1 MRKLLFGLFSLIFLS
16 VSAQK
21 LPTGVSASKAAQ
33 TAKAAS
39 KEQLQSYVKRAKEEG
54 YTLTQVKSII
64 RAQGAS
70 LSDVALLEELWNA
83 EDSDLDENPTNEN
96 QINSNFGLFGMEEK
110 DEDEKMESLFTI
122 KRFGSDYFSAARE
135 GETPELYL
143 ATPSDYQLGPGDE
156 ILIELYGAS
165 EESYE
170 LQISRS
176 GTIKVERLAPVYLSG
191 LSIASAKRRLEAR
204 FAEIYT
210 GLKAEANDPAK
221 VTLSLSLQKARS
233 VVVNITGQV
242 AAPGTYTLSGFT
254 SVLNALYAAGGPNA
268 VGSYRKVRLVRG
280 GRLYKE
286 IDLYDF
292 FVSGNMPSVYLQDQ
306 DVLQVPAFNSQ
317 VELSGAFKTPGYFE
331 LKENETL
338 SDVLDYSG
346 GFLSDAYKER
356 VFVNRVTGFKR
367 QSFTLETVKGS
378 SELLQDGDVLTA
390 NLVRETLENSV
401 SIEGEVYV
409 PGTYSLESV
418 STLSELINA
427 ANGLSLAALPTR
439 ATLFRSNYGVEGAAL
454 SIDLTD
460 ASLLNITLKNGDRL
474 FVPSVEDLTDYG
486 TIEVQGEVNAPGD
499 FEFKKG
505 MSLSDALILAEGFTA
520 KANGAAVTIYHPEVT
535 GEATT
540 TTTTTTTISV
550 DENLVPDN
558 NIELAANDLIVVRQ
572 IPGFKTIEKVTLEGF
587 VKNQGVYALKGS
599 DYRLYDL
606 LQESGGFLED
616 AYLPGIS
623 ITRKVLSQGTNQRA
637 VKKAVQDAAESTA
650 GDVSEED
657 LEKAEEEQ
665 LEELEK
671 ESVIIGI
678 DGEKLMS
685 SNGMDS
691 RNNIVLKEGD
701 IITVPKLDNTIT
713 VLGEIQQSTKV
724 TYRSGLTVK
733 GSIRAAGGLSDKAR
747 KSRVYVVYQNGA
759 IKSRRSAGFGLI
771 RLDPKLEPGATVV
784 VPEKLPR
791 ENGTSLGDI
800 VGVTSSLATLALLIR
815 QLGI

>member
-1 MRKLLFGLFSLIFLS
+1 MMQKLLFVFFSFFVLTT
-16 VSAQK
+16 SAQT
-21 LPTGVSASKAAQ
+21 LPKGMSASKAAQ

-39 KEQLQSYVKRAKEEG
+39 TQQLQSYVKQAKEQG

-70 LSDVALLEELWNA
+70 LSDVSLLEELWNQPA
-83 EDSDLDENPTNEN
+83 GNTVATANEEASL
-96 QINSNFGLFGMEEK
+96 NSNFGLFGGKPQEEK
-110 DEDEKMESLFTI
+110 KEDALFTV

-143 ATPSDYQLGPGDE
+143 ATPEDYQLGPGDE
-156 ILIELYGAS
+156 IRVELYGAS

-210 GLKAEANDPAK
+210 GLKAEANDQAK

-242 AAPGTYTLSGFT
+242 EAPGTYTLSGFT

-268 VGSYRKVRLVRG
+268 VGSYRNVRLIRG
-280 GRLYKE
+280 GRLFKT

-292 FVSGNMPSVYLQDQ
+292 FVSGKIPSVYLQDQ
-306 DVLQVPAFNSQ
+306 DVLQVPAFESQ

-331 LKENETL
+331 LSKNETL
-338 SDVLDYSG
+338 SDVLDFSG

-367 QSFTLETVKGS
+367 QSFTLEIVKAS
-378 SELLQDGDVLTA
+378 SELLEDGDVLTA

-418 STLSELINA
+418 NTLSELIDA
-427 ANGLSLAALPTR
+427 ANGLSLSALPTR

-460 ASLLNITLKNGDRL
+460 ASALNITLKNGDRL
-474 FVPSVEDLTDYG
+474 FLPSVEDLTDYG
-486 TIEVQGEVNAPGD
+486 TVEVQGEVNAPGS

-520 KANGAAVTIYHPEVT
+520 KANGAAVTVYHPKVT

-540 TTTTTTTISV
+540 TTTTTTAV

-558 NIELAANDLIVVRQ
+558 NIELSANDLIVVRQ
-572 IPGFKTIEKVTLEGF
+572 IPGFKTIEKVSLEGF

-623 ITRKVLSQGTNQRA
+623 ITRKVLSAGTNQRA
-637 VKKAVQDAAESTA
+637 IKKAVESAAAIAGGDAAA
-650 GDVSEED
+650 ED
-657 LEKAEEEQ
+657 IEAAEAQ
-665 LEELEK
+665 QVAELEN
-671 ESVIIGI
+671 ESIIIGI
-678 DGEKLMS
+678 DGDKLMS
-685 SNGMDS
+685 SRGADS
-691 RNNIVLKEGD
+691 KNNVVLKEGD

-713 VLGEIQQSTKV
+713 VLGEIQQSAKL
-724 TYRSGLTVK
+724 TYRTGLTVK
-733 GSIRAAGGLSDKAR
+733 GAIRAAGGLSDKAR
-747 KSRVYVVYQNGA
+747 KSRVYVVYQNGS
-759 IKSRRSAGFGLI
+759 IKSRRSAGLGLI
-771 RLDPKLEPGATVV
+771 RLDPKLEPGATIV

-791 ENGTSLGDI
+791 EGGSALGEI
-800 VGVTSSLATLALLIR
+800 VGYTSTLATLALLIK

>member
-1 MRKLLFGLFSLIFLS
+1 MRKLLFGLFSLLFLS
-16 VSAQK
+16 VSAQQ
-21 LPTGVSASKAAQ
+21 LPSGISASKAAQ

-54 YTLTQVKSII
+54 FTLTQVKSII

-83 EDSDLDENPTNEN
+83 EDSELDEDPTSEN
-96 QINSNFGLFGMEEK
+96 QINSNFGLFGVEEK

-156 ILIELYGAS
+156 ILVELYGAS

-170 LQISRS
+170 LQISRE

-191 LSIASAKRRLEAR
+191 LSIAAAKRRLEAR
-204 FAEIYT
+204 FSEIYT
-210 GLKAEANDPAK
+210 GLKAGSNDPSK
-221 VTLSLSLQKARS
+221 VTLSISLRKARS
-233 VVVNITGQV
+233 VVVNITGQIV
-242 AAPGTYTLSGFT
+242 APGTYTLSGFT

-292 FVSGNMPSVYLQDQ
+292 FVSGKMPSVYLQDQ
-306 DVLQVPAFNSQ
+306 DVLQVPAFSSQ

-331 LKENETL
+331 LKDNETL
-338 SDVLDYSG
+338 SDVLGFSG

-378 SELLQDGDVLTA
+378 SELLEDGDVLTA

-401 SIEGEVYV
+401 TIEGEVYV

-418 STLSELINA
+418 TTLEELLVA
-427 ANGLSLAALPTR
+427 ANGLSLSALPTR
-439 ATLFRSNYGVEGAAL
+439 ATLFRSNYGVENSAL
-454 SIDLTD
+454 SIDLTN
-460 ASLLNITLKNGDRL
+460 SSVLNITLKNGDRL
-474 FVPSVEDLTDYG
+474 FVPSVENLTDYG
-486 TIEVQGEVNAPGD
+486 QIEVQGQVNSPGS

-520 KANGAAVTIYHPEVT
+520 TANGAAVTIYHSELSD
-535 GEATT
+535 ESTT
-540 TTTTTTTISV
+540 TTTTVAV
-550 DENLVPDN
+550 DENLVPEN
-558 NIELAANDLIVVRQ
+558 NVELYANDLIVIRQ
-572 IPGFKTIEKVTLEGF
+572 IPGFKTIEKVALEGF

-606 LQESGGFLED
+606 LQESGGFLQD

-623 ITRKVLSQGTNQRA
+623 VTRKVLSQGTNQRA
-637 VKKAVQDAAESTA
+637 IKKAVKDAAESTA

-665 LEELEK
+665 LEELES

-685 SNGMDS
+685 SRGMDS

-724 TYRSGLTVK
+724 TYRSGLNVK
-733 GSIRAAGGLSDKAR
+733 GAIRAAGGLSDKAR
-747 KSRVYVVYQNGA
+747 ASRVYVVYQNGV

>member
-1 MRKLLFGLFSLIFLS
+1 MRKLLFGLFSLLFLS

-21 LPTGVSASKAAQ
+21 LPAGVSASKAAQ

-83 EDSDLDENPTNEN
+83 EDSDVEENIADEN
-96 QINSNFGLFGMEEK
+96 QINSNFGLFGVEEK
-110 DEDEKMESLFTI
+110 EEDENMESLFTI

-156 ILIELYGAS
+156 ILVELYGAS

-170 LQISRS
+170 LQISRE

-191 LSIASAKRRLEAR
+191 LSVAAAKRRLEAR
-204 FAEIYT
+204 FSEIYT
-210 GLKAEANDPAK
+210 GLKAGSNDPSK
-221 VTLSLSLQKARS
+221 VTLSISLQKARS

-242 AAPGTYTLSGFT
+242 VAPGTYTLSGFT

-292 FVSGNMPSVYLQDQ
+292 FVTGKMPSIYLQDQ

-338 SDVLDYSG
+338 SDVLNYSG

-418 STLSELINA
+418 TTLDELLAA
-427 ANGLSLAALPTR
+427 ANGISISALPTR
-439 ATLFRSNYGVEGAAL
+439 ATLFRSNYGVENSAL
-454 SIDLTD
+454 SIDLTNSSVLSI
-460 ASLLNITLKNGDRL
+460 ALKNGDRL
-474 FVPSVEDLTDYG
+474 FVPSVENLTDYG
-486 TIEVQGEVNAPGD
+486 QIEVQGQVNSPGS

-520 KANGAAVTIYHPEVT
+520 TANGAAVTIYHSELSD
-535 GEATT
+535 ESI
-540 TTTTTTTISV
+540 TTTTTIVAV
-550 DENLVPDN
+550 DENLVPEN
-558 NIELAANDLIVVRQ
+558 NTELSANDLIVVRQ
-572 IPGFKTIEKVTLEGF
+572 IPGYKTIEKVTLEGF

-606 LQESGGFLED
+606 LQESGGFLQD

-623 ITRKVLSQGTNQRA
+623 ITRKVLSQGTNKRA
-637 VKKAVQDAAESTA
+637 IKKAVEDAAESTA

-665 LEELEK
+665 LEELES

-685 SNGMDS
+685 SRGMDS

-733 GSIRAAGGLSDKAR
+733 GAIRAAGGLSDKAR
-747 KSRVYVVYQNGA
+747 ASRVYVVYQNGA

>member
-1 MRKLLFGLFSLIFLS
+1 MRKLLFGLFSLLFLS

-21 LPTGVSASKAAQ
+21 LPAGVSASKAAQ

-39 KEQLQSYVKRAKEEG
+39 EEQLQSYIKKAKSEG

-83 EDSDLDENPTNEN
+83 EDSDVEENIANEN
-96 QINSNFGLFGMEEK
+96 QINSNFGLFGVEEK
-110 DEDEKMESLFTI
+110 EEDENMESLFTI

-156 ILIELYGAS
+156 ILVELYGAS

-170 LQISRS
+170 LQISRE

-191 LSIASAKRRLEAR
+191 LSVAAAKRRLEAR
-204 FAEIYT
+204 FSEIYT
-210 GLKAEANDPAK
+210 GLKAGSNDPSK
-221 VTLSLSLQKARS
+221 VTLSISLQKARS

-242 AAPGTYTLSGFT
+242 VAPGTYTLSGFT

-292 FVSGNMPSVYLQDQ
+292 FVSGKMPSIYLQDQ

-338 SDVLDYSG
+338 SDVLNYSG

-401 SIEGEVYV
+401 IIEGEVYV

-418 STLSELINA
+418 TTLEELLAA
-427 ANGLSLAALPTR
+427 ANGISISALPTR
-439 ATLFRSNYGVEGAAL
+439 ATLFRSNYGVENSAL
-454 SIDLTD
+454 SIDLTNSSVLSI
-460 ASLLNITLKNGDRL
+460 ALKNGDRL
-474 FVPSVEDLTDYG
+474 FVPSVENLTDYG
-486 TIEVQGEVNAPGD
+486 QIEVQGQVNSPGS

-520 KANGAAVTIYHPEVT
+520 TANGAAVTIYHSELSD
-535 GEATT
+535 ES
-540 TTTTTTTISV
+540 TTTTTIVAV
-550 DENLVPDN
+550 DENLVPEN
-558 NIELAANDLIVVRQ
+558 NVELSANDLIVVRQ

-606 LQESGGFLED
+606 LQESGGFLKD

-637 VKKAVQDAAESTA
+637 IKKAVEDAAESAA

-665 LEELEK
+665 LEELES

-685 SNGMDS
+685 SSGMDS
-691 RNNIVLKEGD
+691 RSNIVLKEGD

-733 GSIRAAGGLSDKAR
+733 GAIRAAGGLSDKAR
-747 KSRVYVVYQNGA
+747 ASRVYVVYQNGT
-759 IKSRRSAGFGLI
+759 IKSRRSAGFGII

>member
-1 MRKLLFGLFSLIFLS
+1 MRKLLFGLFSLLFFS
-16 VSAQK
+16 VSAQQ
-21 LPTGVSASKAAQ
+21 LPSGVSASKAAQ

-39 KEQLQSYVKRAKEEG
+39 KEQLQSYIKKAKSEG

-70 LSDVALLEELWNA
+70 LSDVALLEELWNQPVSG
-83 EDSDLDENPTNEN
+83 DTTNPDASPEIT
-96 QINSNFGLFGMEEK
+96 SNFGLFGGEPQTEK
-110 DEDEKMESLFTI
+110 KGDALFTV

-156 ILIELYGAS
+156 ILVELYGAS
-165 EESYE
+165 EESYQ
-170 LQISRS
+170 LQISRN

-191 LSIASAKRRLEAR
+191 LSIAAAKRRLEAR
-204 FAEIYT
+204 FSEIYT
-210 GLKAEANDPAK
+210 GLKAESNDPSK
-221 VTLSLSLQKARS
+221 VTLSISLQKARS

-242 AAPGTYTLSGFT
+242 VAPGTYTLSGFT

-268 VGSYRKVRLVRG
+268 VGSYRTIRLVRG
-280 GRLYKE
+280 GRLHKE

-292 FVSGNMPSVYLQDQ
+292 FVSGKMPSVYLQDQ
-306 DVLQVPAFNSQ
+306 DILQVPAFSSQ

-418 STLSELINA
+418 TTLEELLAA
-427 ANGLSLAALPTR
+427 ANGLSLSALPTR
-439 ATLFRSNYGVEGAAL
+439 ATLFRSDYGVEASAL

-460 ASLLNITLKNGDRL
+460 STALGITLKNGDRL
-474 FVPSVEDLTDYG
+474 FIPSVEDLTDYG
-486 TIEVQGEVNAPGD
+486 SVEVQGEVNAPGS

-520 KANGAAVTIYHPEVT
+520 TANGAAVTIYHAELSDESST
-535 GEATT
+535 S
-540 TTTTTTTISV
+540 TITVAV
-550 DENLVPDN
+550 DENLVPER
-558 NIELAANDLIVVRQ
+558 NIELSVNDLIVVRQ
-572 IPGFKTIEKVTLEGF
+572 IPGYKTIEKVTLEGF

-599 DYRLYDL
+599 EYRLYDL
-606 LQESGGFLED
+606 LQESGGFIED

-623 ITRKVLSQGTNQRA
+623 VIRRVLSSGTNQRA
-637 VKKAVQDAAESTA
+637 IKKAVESATAIAGGDATEEDIKAAEA
-650 GDVSEED
+650 
-657 LEKAEEEQ
+657 EQ
-665 LEELEK
+665 LAELES
-671 ESVIIGI
+671 ESIIIGI
-678 DGEKLMS
+678 DGDKLMS
-685 SNGMDS
+685 SRGTDVK
-691 RNNIVLKEGD
+691 NNIVLKEGD

-713 VLGEIQQSTKV
+713 VLGEVQQSAKL
-724 TYRSGLTVK
+724 TYRPGLTV
-733 GSIRAAGGLSDKAR
+733 GGAIRAAGGLSDKAR
-747 KSRVYVVYQNGA
+747 KSRVYVVYQNGS

-791 ENGTSLGDI
+791 EGGSALGEI
-800 VGVTSSLATLALLIR
+800 VGYTSTLATLALLIK

>member
-1 MRKLLFGLFSLIFLS
+1 MFGLFSLLFLS

-21 LPTGVSASKAAQ
+21 LPAGVSASKAAQ

-39 KEQLQSYVKRAKEEG
+39 EEQLQSYIKKAKSEG

-83 EDSDLDENPTNEN
+83 EDSDVEENIANEN
-96 QINSNFGLFGMEEK
+96 QINSNFGLFGVEEK
-110 DEDEKMESLFTI
+110 EEDENMESLFTI

-156 ILIELYGAS
+156 ILVELYGAS

-170 LQISRS
+170 LQISRE

-191 LSIASAKRRLEAR
+191 LSVAAAKRRLEAR
-204 FAEIYT
+204 FSEIYT
-210 GLKAEANDPAK
+210 GLKAGSNDPSK
-221 VTLSLSLQKARS
+221 VTLSISLQKARS

-242 AAPGTYTLSGFT
+242 VAPGTYTLSGFT

-292 FVSGNMPSVYLQDQ
+292 FVSGKMPSIYLQDQ

-338 SDVLDYSG
+338 SDVLNYSG

-401 SIEGEVYV
+401 IIEGEVYV

-418 STLSELINA
+418 TTLEELLAA
-427 ANGLSLAALPTR
+427 ANGISISALPTR
-439 ATLFRSNYGVEGAAL
+439 ATLFRSNYGVENSAL
-454 SIDLTD
+454 SIDLTNSSVLSI
-460 ASLLNITLKNGDRL
+460 ALKNGDRL
-474 FVPSVEDLTDYG
+474 FVPSVENLTDYG
-486 TIEVQGEVNAPGD
+486 QIEVQGQVNSPGS

-520 KANGAAVTIYHPEVT
+520 TANGAAVTIYHSELSD
-535 GEATT
+535 ES
-540 TTTTTTTISV
+540 TTTTTIVAV
-550 DENLVPDN
+550 DENLVPEN
-558 NIELAANDLIVVRQ
+558 NVELSANDLIVVRQ
-572 IPGFKTIEKVTLEGF
+572 IPGLKTIEKVTLEGF

-606 LQESGGFLED
+606 LQESGGFLKD

-637 VKKAVQDAAESTA
+637 IKKAVEDAAESAA

-665 LEELEK
+665 LEELES

-685 SNGMDS
+685 SSGMDS
-691 RNNIVLKEGD
+691 RSNIVLKEGD

-733 GSIRAAGGLSDKAR
+733 GAIRAAGGLSDKAR
-747 KSRVYVVYQNGA
+747 ASRVYVVYQNGT
-759 IKSRRSAGFGLI
+759 IKSRRSAGFGII

>member
-1 MRKLLFGLFSLIFLS
+1 MRKLLFGLISLLFLS

-33 TAKAAS
+33 TAKVAS

-70 LSDVALLEELWNA
+70 LSDVALLEDLWNQPVGTSPTA
-83 EDSDLDENPTNEN
+83 SSDMPSA
-96 QINSNFGLFGMEEK
+96 NSNFGQFGGESQVDNKK
-110 DEDEKMESLFTI
+110 DALFTV

-156 ILIELYGAS
+156 ILVELYGAS

-170 LQISRS
+170 LQISRE
-176 GTIKVERLAPVYLSG
+176 GTIKVDRLAPVYLSG
-191 LSIASAKRRLEAR
+191 LSIAAAKSRLEAR
-204 FAEIYT
+204 FSEIYT
-210 GLKAEANDPAK
+210 GLKAGSNDPSK
-221 VTLSLSLQKARS
+221 VTLSISLQKSRS

-242 AAPGTYTLSGFT
+242 VAPGTYTLSGFT

-268 VGSYRKVRLVRG
+268 VGSYRAVRLVRG
-280 GRLYKE
+280 GRIFKE

-292 FVSGNMPSVYLQDQ
+292 FVSGKMPSVYLQDQ
-306 DVLQVPAFNSQ
+306 DVLQVPAFSSQ

-338 SDVLDYSG
+338 SDVLDFSG

-367 QSFTLETVKGS
+367 QSFTLETIKGS
-378 SELLQDGDVLTA
+378 SKLLQDGDVLTA

-418 STLSELINA
+418 NTLEELLA
-427 ANGLSLAALPTR
+427 EANGLSLSALPTR
-439 ATLFRSNYGVEGAAL
+439 ATLFRSNYGVEASAL

-460 ASLLNITLKNGDRL
+460 PTALGITLKNGDRL
-474 FVPSVEDLTDYG
+474 FIPSVEDLTDYG
-486 TIEVQGEVNAPGD
+486 TVEVQGEVNNPD
-499 FEFKKG
+499 SFEFKKG
-505 MSLSDALILAEGFTA
+505 MSLSDALILAKGFTA
-520 KANGAAVTIYHPEVT
+520 TANGGAVTIYHPEIN
-535 GEATT
+535 GESTTT
-540 TTTTTTTISV
+540 TTTTTTTIAV
-550 DENLVPDN
+550 DENLVPER
-558 NIELAANDLIVVRQ
+558 NIELSANDLIVVRQ
-572 IPGFKTIEKVTLEGF
+572 IPGYKTIEKVTLEGF

-599 DYRLYDL
+599 DYRLFDL

-623 ITRKVLSQGTNQRA
+623 VTRRVLSSGTNQRA
-637 VKKAVQDAAESTA
+637 IKKAVESAAAIAGGDATEDDIKAAEA
-650 GDVSEED
+650 
-657 LEKAEEEQ
+657 EQ
-665 LEELEK
+665 LAELET
-671 ESVIIGI
+671 ESIIIGI
-678 DGEKLMS
+678 DGDKLIS
-685 SNGMDS
+685 SRGADAK
-691 RNNIVLKEGD
+691 NNIVLKEGD

-713 VLGEIQQSTKV
+713 VLGEVQQSAKL
-724 TYRSGLTVK
+724 TYRPGLTVS
-733 GSIRAAGGLSDKAR
+733 GAIRAAGGLSDKAR

-759 IKSRRSAGFGLI
+759 IKSRRSTAFGLFKV
-771 RLDPKLEPGATVV
+771 DPRLEPGATVV

-791 ENGTSLGDI
+791 EGGSALGEI
-800 VGVTSSLATLALLIR
+800 VGYTSTLATLALLIK

>member
-1 MRKLLFGLFSLIFLS
+1 MRKLLFGLFSLLFLS
-16 VSAQK
+16 VSAQQ

-39 KEQLQSYVKRAKEEG
+39 KEQLQSYIKKAKSEG

-70 LSDVALLEELWNA
+70 LSDVALLEELWNQPVSG
-83 EDSDLDENPTNEN
+83 DTTNSDASQEIT
-96 QINSNFGLFGMEEK
+96 SNFGLFGGEPQTNK
-110 DEDEKMESLFTI
+110 NEDALFTI

-156 ILIELYGAS
+156 ILVELYGAS

-191 LSIASAKRRLEAR
+191 LSIAAAKRRLEAR
-204 FAEIYT
+204 FSEIYT
-210 GLKAEANDPAK
+210 GLKAGSNDPSK
-221 VTLSLSLQKARS
+221 VTLSISLQKARS

-242 AAPGTYTLSGFT
+242 VAPGTYTLSGFT
-254 SVLNALYAAGGPNA
+254 SILNALYAAGGPNA

-280 GRLYKE
+280 GRLFKE

-292 FVSGNMPSVYLQDQ
+292 FVSGKMPSVYLQDQ

-338 SDVLDYSG
+338 TDVLDYTG

-401 SIEGEVYV
+401 NVEGEVYV

-418 STLSELINA
+418 NTLEELLSA
-427 ANGLSLAALPTR
+427 ANGLSLSALPTR
-439 ATLFRSNYGVEGAAL
+439 ATLFRSNYGVEASAL
-454 SIDLTD
+454 SIDLTNST
-460 ASLLNITLKNGDRL
+460 SLGITLKNGDRL

-486 TIEVQGEVNAPGD
+486 TVEVQGEVNSPGS

-520 KANGAAVTIYHPEVT
+520 TANVGAVTIYHPEIN
-535 GEATT
+535 GES
-540 TTTTTTTISV
+540 TTTTTTTIAV
-550 DENLVPDN
+550 DENLVPER
-558 NIELAANDLIVVRQ
+558 NIELSANDLIVVRQ
-572 IPGFKTIEKVTLEGF
+572 IPGYKTIEKVTLEGF

-599 DYRLYDL
+599 EYRLYDL

-623 ITRKVLSQGTNQRA
+623 VTRRILSSGTNQRA
-637 VKKAVQDAAESTA
+637 IKKAVESAAAIVGGDAT
-650 GDVSEED
+650 EED
-657 LEKAEEEQ
+657 IKATEAEQ
-665 LEELEK
+665 LAELET
-671 ESVIIGI
+671 ESIIIGI
-678 DGEKLMS
+678 DGDKLMS
-685 SNGMDS
+685 SRGADIK
-691 RNNIVLKEGD
+691 NNIVLKEGD

-713 VLGEIQQSTKV
+713 VLGEVQQSAKL
-724 TYRSGLTVK
+724 TYRPGLTV
-733 GSIRAAGGLSDKAR
+733 GGAIRAAGGLSDKAR

-759 IKSRRSAGFGLI
+759 IKSRRSTAFGLFKV
-771 RLDPKLEPGATVV
+771 DPRIEPGATVV

-791 ENGTSLGDI
+791 EGGSALGEI
-800 VGVTSSLATLALLIR
+800 VGYTSTLATLALLIK

>member
-1 MRKLLFGLFSLIFLS
+1 MRKLLFGLFSLLFLS
-16 VSAQK
+16 LSAQQ
-21 LPTGVSASKAAQ
+21 LPSGISASKAAQ

-39 KEQLQSYVKRAKEEG
+39 KEQLQSYIKKAKSEG

-70 LSDVALLEELWNA
+70 LSDVALLEELWNQPVGA
-83 EDSDLDENPTNEN
+83 VSTTASDMPSA
-96 QINSNFGLFGMEEK
+96 NSNFGQFGGESQADNKK
-110 DEDEKMESLFTI
+110 DALFTV

-143 ATPSDYQLGPGDE
+143 ATPYDYQLGPGDE
-156 ILIELYGAS
+156 ILVELYGAS

-170 LQISRS
+170 LQISRE

-191 LSIASAKRRLEAR
+191 LSIAAAKRRLEAR
-204 FAEIYT
+204 FSEIYT
-210 GLKAEANDPAK
+210 GLKALSNDPSK
-221 VTLSLSLQKARS
+221 VTLSISLQKARS

-242 AAPGTYTLSGFT
+242 VAPGTYTLSGFT

-292 FVSGNMPSVYLQDQ
+292 FVSGKMPSVYLQDQ
-306 DVLQVPAFNSQ
+306 DVLQVPAFTSQ

-338 SDVLDYSG
+338 TDVLDYTG

-418 STLSELINA
+418 NTLEELLA
-427 ANGLSLAALPTR
+427 EANGLSLSALPTR
-439 ATLFRSNYGVEGAAL
+439 ATLFRSNYGVEASAL

-460 ASLLNITLKNGDRL
+460 PTALGITLKNGDRL
-474 FVPSVEDLTDYG
+474 FIPSVEDLTDYG
-486 TIEVQGEVNAPGD
+486 TVEVQGEVNNPGS

-505 MSLSDALILAEGFTA
+505 MSLSDALILAKGFTA
-520 KANGAAVTIYHPEVT
+520 TANGGAVTIYHPEIN
-535 GEATT
+535 GEST
-540 TTTTTTTISV
+540 TTTTTTTIAV
-550 DENLVPDN
+550 DENLVPER
-558 NIELAANDLIVVRQ
+558 NIELSANDLIVVRQ
-572 IPGFKTIEKVTLEGF
+572 IPGYKTIEKVTLEGF

-599 DYRLYDL
+599 DYRLFDL

-623 ITRKVLSQGTNQRA
+623 VTRRVLSSGTNQRA
-637 VKKAVQDAAESTA
+637 IKKAVESAAAIAGGDATEDDIKAAEA
-650 GDVSEED
+650 
-657 LEKAEEEQ
+657 EQ
-665 LEELEK
+665 LAELET
-671 ESVIIGI
+671 ESIIIGI
-678 DGEKLMS
+678 NGDKLMS
-685 SNGMDS
+685 SRGTDAK
-691 RNNIVLKEGD
+691 NNIVLKEGD

-713 VLGEIQQSTKV
+713 VLGEVQQSAKL
-724 TYRSGLTVK
+724 TYRPGLTV
-733 GSIRAAGGLSDKAR
+733 GGAIRAAGGLSDKAR
-747 KSRVYVVYQNGA
+747 KSRVYVVYQNGS
-759 IKSRRSAGFGLI
+759 IKSRRSTAFGLFKV
-771 RLDPKLEPGATVV
+771 DPRLEPGATVV

-791 ENGTSLGDI
+791 EGGSALGEI
-800 VGVTSSLATLALLIR
+800 VGYTSTLATLALLIK

>member
-1 MRKLLFGLFSLIFLS
+1 MRKLLFGLFSLLFLS
-16 VSAQK
+16 VSAQQ
-21 LPTGVSASKAAQ
+21 LPSGISASKAAQ

-54 YTLTQVKSII
+54 FTLTQVKSII

-83 EDSDLDENPTNEN
+83 EDSELDEDPTSEN

-110 DEDEKMESLFTI
+110 DEDEKIESLFTI

-156 ILIELYGAS
+156 ILVELYGAS

-170 LQISRS
+170 LQISRE

-191 LSIASAKRRLEAR
+191 LSIAAAKRRLEAR
-204 FAEIYT
+204 FSEIYT
-210 GLKAEANDPAK
+210 GLKAGSNDPSK
-221 VTLSLSLQKARS
+221 VTLSISLRKARS
-233 VVVNITGQV
+233 VVVNITGQIV
-242 AAPGTYTLSGFT
+242 APGTYTLSGFT

-292 FVSGNMPSVYLQDQ
+292 FVSGKMPSVYLQDQ
-306 DVLQVPAFNSQ
+306 DVLQVPAFSSQ

-331 LKENETL
+331 LKDNETL
-338 SDVLDYSG
+338 SDVLGFSG

-378 SELLQDGDVLTA
+378 SELLEDGDVLTA

-401 SIEGEVYV
+401 TIEGEVYV

-418 STLSELINA
+418 TTLEELLVA
-427 ANGLSLAALPTR
+427 ANGLSLSALPTR
-439 ATLFRSNYGVEGAAL
+439 ATLFRSNYGVENSAL
-454 SIDLTD
+454 SIDLTN
-460 ASLLNITLKNGDRL
+460 SSVLNITLKNGDRL
-474 FVPSVEDLTDYG
+474 FVPSVENLTDYG
-486 TIEVQGEVNAPGD
+486 QIEVQGQVNSPGS

-520 KANGAAVTIYHPEVT
+520 TANGAAVTIYHSELSD
-535 GEATT
+535 ESTT
-540 TTTTTTTISV
+540 TTTTVAV
-550 DENLVPDN
+550 DENLVPEN
-558 NIELAANDLIVVRQ
+558 NVELYANDLIVIRQ
-572 IPGFKTIEKVTLEGF
+572 IPGFKTIEKVALEGF

-606 LQESGGFLED
+606 LQESGGFLQD

-623 ITRKVLSQGTNQRA
+623 VTRKVLSQGTNQRA
-637 VKKAVQDAAESTA
+637 IKKAVKDAAESTA

-665 LEELEK
+665 LEELES

-685 SNGMDS
+685 SRGMDS

-724 TYRSGLTVK
+724 TYRSGLNVK
-733 GSIRAAGGLSDKAR
+733 GAIRAAGGLSDKAR
-747 KSRVYVVYQNGA
+747 ASRVYVVYQNGV

>member
-1 MRKLLFGLFSLIFLS
+1 MRKLLFGLFSLLFLS

-21 LPTGVSASKAAQ
+21 LPAGVSASQAAQ
-33 TAKAAS
+33 TAKSAS
-39 KEQLQSYVKRAKEEG
+39 KGQLQSYIKKAKSEG
-54 YTLTQVKSII
+54 YTLNQVKSII

-70 LSDVALLEELWNA
+70 LSDVALLEELWNQPVSG
-83 EDSDLDENPTNEN
+83 DITNSDASQEIT
-96 QINSNFGLFGMEEK
+96 SNFGLFGGEQQEERK
-110 DEDEKMESLFTI
+110 EDALFTV
-122 KRFGSDYFSAARE
+122 KRFGSDYFSAVRE

-156 ILIELYGAS
+156 ILVELYGAS

-170 LQISRS
+170 LQISRE

-191 LSIASAKRRLEAR
+191 LSIAAAKSRLETR
-204 FAEIYT
+204 FSEIYT
-210 GLKAEANDPAK
+210 GLKAGSNDPSK
-221 VTLSLSLQKARS
+221 VTLSISLQKARS

-242 AAPGTYTLSGFT
+242 VAPGTYTLSGFT

-268 VGSYRKVRLVRG
+268 VGSYRTVRLVRG
-280 GRLYKE
+280 GRLFKE

-292 FVSGNMPSVYLQDQ
+292 FVSGKMPSVYLQDQ

-338 SDVLDYSG
+338 SHVLDYSG

-418 STLSELINA
+418 NTLEELLVS
-427 ANGLSLAALPTR
+427 ANGLSLSALPTR
-439 ATLFRSNYGVEGAAL
+439 ATLYRSNYGVEASAL

-460 ASLLNITLKNGDRL
+460 PIALGITLKNGDRL
-474 FVPSVEDLTDYG
+474 FIPSVEDLTDYG
-486 TIEVQGEVNAPGD
+486 TIEVQGQVNSPGS

-520 KANGAAVTIYHPEVT
+520 TANGGAVTIYHPEIN
-535 GEATT
+535 GESTT
-540 TTTTTTTISV
+540 TTTTTTTIAV
-550 DENLVPDN
+550 DENLVPER
-558 NIELAANDLIVVRQ
+558 NIELSSNDLIVVRQ
-572 IPGFKTIEKVTLEGF
+572 IPGYKTIEKVTLEGF

-599 DYRLYDL
+599 EYRLYDL

-623 ITRKVLSQGTNQRA
+623 ITRRILSSGTNQNA
-637 VKKAVQDAAESTA
+637 IKKAVESAAAIAGGDATAEDIKAAETQ
-650 GDVSEED
+650 
-657 LEKAEEEQ
+657 Q
-665 LEELEK
+665 LAELET
-671 ESVIIGI
+671 ESIIIGI
-678 DGEKLMS
+678 DGDKLMS
-685 SNGMDS
+685 SRGADTK
-691 RNNIVLKEGD
+691 NNIVLKEGD

-713 VLGEIQQSTKV
+713 VLGEVQQSAKL
-724 TYRSGLTVK
+724 TYRPSLTV
-733 GSIRAAGGLSDKAR
+733 GGAIRAAGGISDKAR
-747 KSRVYVVYQNGA
+747 KSRVYVVYQNGS
-759 IKSRRSAGFGLI
+759 IKSRRSAVLGL
-771 RLDPKLEPGATVV
+771 LKVDPRLEPGATVV

-791 ENGTSLGDI
+791 EGGSALGEI
-800 VGVTSSLATLALLIR
+800 VGYTSTLATLALLIK

>member
-1 MRKLLFGLFSLIFLS
+1 MRKLLFGLFGLLFLS
-16 VSAQK
+16 VSAQQ
-21 LPTGVSASKAAQ
+21 LPAGVSASKAAQ

-70 LSDVALLEELWNA
+70 LSDVALLEELWNQP
-83 EDSDLDENPTNEN
+83 SDDTEATADKKANL
-96 QINSNFGLFGMEEK
+96 NSDFGMFDGSTANEVKK
-110 DEDEKMESLFTI
+110 DALFKV

-143 ATPSDYQLGPGDE
+143 ATPEDYQLGPGDE
-156 ILIELYGAS
+156 ILVTLYGAS
-165 EESYE
+165 EESYN
-170 LQISRS
+170 LQISRE

-204 FAEIYT
+204 FSEIYT
-210 GLKAEANDPAK
+210 GLKARSNDPSK
-221 VTLSLSLQKARS
+221 VTLSISLQKARS

-242 AAPGTYTLSGFT
+242 VAPGTYTLSGFT
-254 SVLNALYAAGGPNA
+254 SVMNALYAAGGPNA

-292 FVSGNMPSVYLQDQ
+292 FVSGKMPSVYLQDQ
-306 DVLQVPAFNSQ
+306 DVLQVPAFSSQ

-331 LKENETL
+331 LTENETL

-367 QSFTLETVKGS
+367 QSFTLETAQGS

-401 SIEGEVYV
+401 RIQGEVYV

-418 STLSELINA
+418 TTLEELLAA
-427 ANGLSLAALPTR
+427 ANGLSLSALPTR
-439 ATLFRSNYGVEGAAL
+439 ATLFRSNYGVETSAL

-460 ASLLNITLKNGDRL
+460 QTTLGITLKNGDRL
-474 FVPSVEDLTDYG
+474 FIPSVEDLTDYG
-486 TIEVQGEVNAPGD
+486 SIEVQGEVNTPGS

-505 MSLSDALILAEGFTA
+505 MSLSDVLILAEGFTA
-520 KANGAAVTIYHPEVT
+520 TANGGAVTIYHPEIN
-535 GEATT
+535 GEST
-540 TTTTTTTISV
+540 TTTTTTTIAV
-550 DENLVPDN
+550 DENLVPER
-558 NIELAANDLIVVRQ
+558 NIELSANDLIVVRQ
-572 IPGFKTIEKVTLEGF
+572 IPGYKTIEKVTLEGF
-587 VKNQGVYALKGS
+587 VKNQGVYAIKGS

-616 AYLPGIS
+616 AYLPGINV
-623 ITRKVLSQGTNQRA
+623 TRRVLSSGTNQRA
-637 VKKAVQDAAESTA
+637 IKKAVESAVAIAGGNATDEDIEQAETEQLA
-650 GDVSEED
+650 D
-657 LEKAEEEQ
+657 LETETI
-665 LEELEK
+665 
-671 ESVIIGI
+671 IIGI
-678 DGEKLMS
+678 DGDKLM
-685 SNGMDS
+685 NS
-691 RNNIVLKEGD
+691 RGVDAKNNIVLKEGD
-701 IITVPKLDNTIT
+701 IISVPKLDNTIT
-713 VLGEIQQSTKV
+713 VLGEVQQSAKL
-724 TYRSGLTVK
+724 TYRPGLTV
-733 GSIRAAGGLSDKAR
+733 GGAIRAAGGLNDKAR
-747 KSRVYVVYQNGA
+747 KLRVYVVYQNGS

-771 RLDPKLEPGATVV
+771 RIDPKLEPGATVI

-791 ENGTSLGDI
+791 ENATSLGEI
-800 VGVTSSLATLALLIR
+800 LGVSSALATLALLIQ
-815 QLGI
+815 QLRI

>member
-1 MRKLLFGLFSLIFLS
+1 MRKLLFGLFSLLFLS
-16 VSAQK
+16 VSAQQ
-21 LPTGVSASKAAQ
+21 LPSGVSASKAAQ

-39 KEQLQSYVKRAKEEG
+39 KEQLQSYIKKAKSEG

-70 LSDVALLEELWNA
+70 LSDVALLEELWNQPVGSTSTA
-83 EDSDLDENPTNEN
+83 SSDMPSA
-96 QINSNFGLFGMEEK
+96 NSNFGLFGGEPQTQK
-110 DEDEKMESLFTI
+110 KEDVLFTV

-156 ILIELYGAS
+156 ILVELYGAS

-170 LQISRS
+170 LQISRNGS
-176 GTIKVERLAPVYLSG
+176 IKVDRLAPVYLSG

-204 FAEIYT
+204 FSEIYT
-210 GLKAEANDPAK
+210 GLKARSNDPSK
-221 VTLSLSLQKARS
+221 VTLSISLQKARS

-242 AAPGTYTLSGFT
+242 VAPGTYTLSGFT

-280 GRLYKE
+280 GSLFKE

-292 FVSGNMPSVYLQDQ
+292 FVSGKMPSVYLQDQ
-306 DVLQVPAFNSQ
+306 DVLQVPAFTSQ

-338 SDVLDYSG
+338 SNVLDYSG

-378 SELLQDGDVLTA
+378 SEPLQDGDVLIA

-401 SIEGEVYV
+401 RIQGEVYV

-418 STLSELINA
+418 TTLEELLAA
-427 ANGLSLAALPTR
+427 ANGLSLSALPTR
-439 ATLFRSNYGVEGAAL
+439 ATLFRSNYGVETSAL

-460 ASLLNITLKNGDRL
+460 QTTLGITLKNGDRL
-474 FVPSVEDLTDYG
+474 FIPSVEDLTDYG
-486 TIEVQGEVNAPGD
+486 SIEVQGEVNTPGS

-520 KANGAAVTIYHPEVT
+520 TANGGAVTIYHPEIN
-535 GEATT
+535 GEST
-540 TTTTTTTISV
+540 TTTTTTTIAV
-550 DENLVPDN
+550 DENLVPER
-558 NIELAANDLIVVRQ
+558 NIELSANDLVVVRQ
-572 IPGFKTIEKVTLEGF
+572 IPGYKTIEKVTLEGF
-587 VKNQGVYALKGS
+587 VKNQGVYAIKGS

-623 ITRKVLSQGTNQRA
+623 VTRRVLSSDTNQRA
-637 VKKAVQDAAESTA
+637 IKKAVESAVAIAGGNASDEDIEQAET
-650 GDVSEED
+650 
-657 LEKAEEEQ
+657 EQ
-665 LEELEK
+665 LADLATETI
-671 ESVIIGI
+671 IIGI
-678 DGEKLMS
+678 DGDKLMNS
-685 SNGMDS
+685 KGVDAK
-691 RNNIVLKEGD
+691 NNIVLKEGD
-701 IITVPKLDNTIT
+701 IISVPKLDNTIT
-713 VLGEIQQSTKV
+713 VLGEVQQSAKL
-724 TYRSGLTVK
+724 TYRPGLTV
-733 GSIRAAGGLSDKAR
+733 GGAIRAAGGLNDKAR
-747 KSRVYVVYQNGA
+747 KLRVYVVYQNGS

-771 RLDPKLEPGATVV
+771 RIDPKLEPGATVI

-791 ENGTSLGDI
+791 ENATSLGEI
-800 VGVTSSLATLALLIR
+800 LGVSSALATLALLIQ
-815 QLGI
+815 QLRI

>member
-1 MRKLLFGLFSLIFLS
+1 MRKLLFVLFSFF
-16 VSAQK
+16 VFTTSAQT
-21 LPTGVSASKAAQ
+21 LPKGMMSSSKAAQ
-33 TAKAAS
+33 TAKTAS
-39 KEQLQSYVKRAKEEG
+39 KEQLQSYVKQAKEQG

-70 LSDVALLEELWNA
+70 LSDVALLEELWNQPA
-83 EDSDLDENPTNEN
+83 GNREETTDQQTNL
-96 QINSNFGLFGMEEK
+96 NSNFGLFGGEPQEQK
-110 DEDEKMESLFTI
+110 KEDALFTV
-122 KRFGSDYFSAARE
+122 KRFGSDYFLAARE

-143 ATPSDYQLGPGDE
+143 ATPEDYQLGPGDE
-156 ILIELYGAS
+156 ILVELYGAS

-221 VTLSLSLQKARS
+221 VTLSLSLQRARS

-242 AAPGTYTLSGFT
+242 EAPGTYTLSGFT

-268 VGSYRKVRLVRG
+268 VGSYRNVRLIRG
-280 GRLYKE
+280 GRLFKT

-292 FVSGNMPSVYLQDQ
+292 FVSGKIPSVYLQDQ
-306 DVLQVPAFNSQ
+306 DVLQVPAFESQ

-331 LKENETL
+331 LSKNETL
-338 SDVLDYSG
+338 SDVLDFSG

-367 QSFTLETVKGS
+367 QSFTLETEKAS
-378 SELLQDGDVLTA
+378 SELLEDGDVLTA

-409 PGTYSLESV
+409 PGTYSLETV
-418 STLSELINA
+418 STLSELIDA

-439 ATLFRSNYGVEGAAL
+439 ATLFRSNYGVEGSAL

-460 ASLLNITLKNGDRL
+460 AFALNITLKNRDRL
-474 FVPSVEDLTDYG
+474 FIPSVEDLTDYG
-486 TIEVQGEVNAPGD
+486 TVEVQGEVNAPGS

-540 TTTTTTTISV
+540 TTTTTTTTSV
-550 DENLVPDN
+550 DENLVPDK
-558 NIELAANDLIVVRQ
+558 NIELSANDLIVVRQ

-623 ITRKVLSQGTNQRA
+623 ITRKVLSVGTNQRA
-637 VKKAVQDAAESTA
+637 IKKAVESATAIAGGDAAA
-650 GDVSEED
+650 ED
-657 LEKAEEEQ
+657 IEAAEAQ
-665 LEELEK
+665 QVAELEK
-671 ESVIIGI
+671 ESIIIGI
-678 DGEKLMS
+678 DGDKLMS
-685 SNGMDS
+685 SRGTDS
-691 RNNIVLKEGD
+691 KNNIVLKEGD

-713 VLGEIQQSTKV
+713 VLGEVQQSAKL
-724 TYRSGLTVK
+724 TYRPGLTVN
-733 GSIRAAGGLSDKAR
+733 GAIRAAGGLSDKAR
-747 KSRVYVVYQNGA
+747 KSRVYVVYQNGS
-759 IKSRRSAGFGLI
+759 IKSRRSAGLGLI

-791 ENGTSLGDI
+791 EGGSALGEI
-800 VGVTSSLATLALLIR
+800 VGYTSTLATLALLIK

>member
-1 MRKLLFGLFSLIFLS
+1 MDYLVYYFYRYRLNNYRS
-16 VSAQK
+16 
-21 LPTGVSASKAAQ
+21 GVSASKAAQ

-39 KEQLQSYVKRAKEEG
+39 KEQLQSYENRAKEEG

-70 LSDVALLEELWNA
+70 LSDVALLEELWNQPA
-83 EDSDLDENPTNEN
+83 GSTAAASNDMPSA
-96 QINSNFGLFGMEEK
+96 NSNFGLLSGEPQAEK
-110 DEDEKMESLFTI
+110 KEDALFTV

-156 ILIELYGAS
+156 ILVELYGAS

-170 LQISRS
+170 LQISRE

-191 LSIASAKRRLEAR
+191 LSIATAKRRLEAR
-204 FAEIYT
+204 FSEIYT
-210 GLKAEANDPAK
+210 GLKAGSNDPSK
-221 VTLSLSLQKARS
+221 VTLSISLQKARS

-280 GRLYKE
+280 GRLFKE

-292 FVSGNMPSVYLQDQ
+292 FVSGKMPSIYLQDQ
-306 DVLQVPAFNSQ
+306 DVLQVPAFASQ

-331 LKENETL
+331 LNKNETL

-356 VFVNRVTGFKR
+356 VFVNRVTDFKR

-418 STLSELINA
+418 TTLEELLSA
-427 ANGLSLAALPTR
+427 ANGLSLSALPTR
-439 ATLFRSNYGVEGAAL
+439 ATLFRSNYGVEASAL

-460 ASLLNITLKNGDRL
+460 STALSITLKNGDRL
-474 FVPSVEDLTDYG
+474 FIPSVEDLTDYG
-486 TIEVQGEVNAPGD
+486 TVEVQGEVNTPGS

-520 KANGAAVTIYHPEVT
+520 TANGGAVTIYHAEVT
-535 GEATT
+535 GELLLLLLLLLLLVA
-540 TTTTTTTISV
+540 V
-550 DENLVPDN
+550 DENLVPEK
-558 NIELAANDLIVVRQ
+558 NIELSANDLIVVRQ
-572 IPGFKTIEKVTLEGF
+572 IPGYKTIEKVTLEGF

-599 DYRLYDL
+599 DYRLFDL

-623 ITRKVLSQGTNQRA
+623 VTRRVLSSGTNQRA
-637 VKKAVQDAAESTA
+637 IKKAVESAAAIAGGDATEEDIKAAEA
-650 GDVSEED
+650 
-657 LEKAEEEQ
+657 EQ
-665 LEELEK
+665 LAELET
-671 ESVIIGI
+671 ESIIIGI
-678 DGEKLMS
+678 DGDKLMS
-685 SNGMDS
+685 SRGADAK
-691 RNNIVLKEGD
+691 NNIVLKEGD

-713 VLGEIQQSTKV
+713 VLGEVQQSAKL
-724 TYRSGLTVK
+724 TYRPGLTV
-733 GSIRAAGGLSDKAR
+733 GGAIRAAGGLSDKAR
-747 KSRVYVVYQNGA
+747 KSRVYVVYQNGS
-759 IKSRRSAGFGLI
+759 IKSRRSTGFGLVKI
-771 RLDPKLEPGATVV
+771 DPKLEPGATVV

-791 ENGTSLGDI
+791 EGGSALGEI
-800 VGVTSSLATLALLIR
+800 VGYTSTLATLALLIK

>member
-1 MRKLLFGLFSLIFLS
+1 MRKLLFGLFSLLFLS
-16 VSAQK
+16 VSAQQ

-39 KEQLQSYVKRAKEEG
+39 KEQLQSYIKKAKTEG
-54 YTLTQVKSII
+54 YTLTQVKSIV

-70 LSDVALLEELWNA
+70 LSDVALLEELWNQPA
-83 EDSDLDENPTNEN
+83 GSAATVLNDMPSA
-96 QINSNFGLFGMEEK
+96 NSNFGLFGGEQQKERK
-110 DEDEKMESLFTI
+110 EDVLFTV
-122 KRFGSDYFSAARE
+122 KRFGSDYFSAIRE

-156 ILIELYGAS
+156 ILVELYGAS
-165 EESYE
+165 EESYQ
-170 LQISRS
+170 LQISRN

-191 LSIASAKRRLEAR
+191 LSIAVAKRRLEAR
-204 FAEIYT
+204 FSEIYT
-210 GLKAEANDPAK
+210 GLKAESNDPSK
-221 VTLSLSLQKARS
+221 VTLSISLQKARS

-242 AAPGTYTLSGFT
+242 VAPGTYTLSGFT

-268 VGSYRKVRLVRG
+268 VGSYRTVRLVRG

-292 FVSGNMPSVYLQDQ
+292 FVSGKMPSVYLQDQ
-306 DVLQVPAFNSQ
+306 DVLQVPTFSSQ
-317 VELSGAFKTPGYFE
+317 VELLGAFKTPGYFE

-367 QSFTLETVKGS
+367 QSFTLETVKGA

-418 STLSELINA
+418 TTLEELLAA
-427 ANGLSLAALPTR
+427 ANGLSLSALPTR
-439 ATLFRSNYGVEGAAL
+439 ATLFRSNYGVETSAL

-460 ASLLNITLKNGDRL
+460 PTALGITLKNGDRL
-474 FVPSVEDLTDYG
+474 FIPSVEDLTDYG
-486 TIEVQGEVNAPGD
+486 TVEVQGEVNAPGS

-505 MSLSDALILAEGFTA
+505 MSLSDALILAQGFTA
-520 KANGAAVTIYHPEVT
+520 TANGGAVTIYHPEIN

-540 TTTTTTTISV
+540 TVAV
-550 DENLVPDN
+550 DENLVPEK
-558 NIELAANDLIVVRQ
+558 NIELSANDLIVVRQ
-572 IPGFKTIEKVTLEGF
+572 IPGFRYIERVTLEGF

-599 DYRLYDL
+599 DYRLFDL

-623 ITRKVLSQGTNQRA
+623 VTRRILSSGTNKRA
-637 VKKAVQDAAESTA
+637 IKKAVESSGAIVGGDAKKEDIKAAEA
-650 GDVSEED
+650 
-657 LEKAEEEQ
+657 EQ
-665 LEELEK
+665 LAELES
-671 ESVIIGI
+671 ESIIIGI
-678 DGEKLMS
+678 DGDKLM
-685 SNGMDS
+685 NS
-691 RNNIVLKEGD
+691 RGADENNNIVLKEGD

-713 VLGEIQQSTKV
+713 VLGEVQQSAKL
-724 TYRSGLTVK
+724 TYRSGLTV
-733 GSIRAAGGLSDKAR
+733 GGAIRAAGGLSDKAR
-747 KSRVYVVYQNGA
+747 KSRIYVVYQNGA
-759 IKSRRSAGFGLI
+759 IKSRSSAAFGI
-771 RLDPKLEPGATVV
+771 FKIDPRLEPGATIV

-791 ENGTSLGDI
+791 EGGSALGEI
-800 VGVTSSLATLALLIR
+800 VGYTSTLATLALLIK
-815 QLGI
+815 QIGI

>member
-1 MRKLLFGLFSLIFLS
+1 MRKLLFGLFSLLFLS

-21 LPTGVSASKAAQ
+21 LPAGVSASKAAQ

-39 KEQLQSYVKRAKEEG
+39 KEQLQSYIRKAKSEG

-70 LSDVALLEELWNA
+70 LSDVALLEELWNQPV
-83 EDSDLDENPTNEN
+83 DETTTLETT
-96 QINSNFGLFGMEEK
+96 QEITSNFGLFGGEPQGEK
-110 DEDEKMESLFTI
+110 KEDALFTV

-156 ILIELYGAS
+156 ILVELYGAS

-170 LQISRS
+170 LQISRE

-191 LSIASAKRRLEAR
+191 LSIAAAKRRLEAR
-204 FAEIYT
+204 FSEIYT
-210 GLKAEANDPAK
+210 GLKAESNDPSK
-221 VTLSLSLQKARS
+221 VTLSISLQKARS

-242 AAPGTYTLSGFT
+242 VAPGTYTLSGFT

-292 FVSGNMPSVYLQDQ
+292 FVSGKMPSVYLQDQ
-306 DVLQVPAFNSQ
+306 DVLQVPAFSSQ

-338 SDVLDYSG
+338 TDVLGFSG

-409 PGTYSLESV
+409 PGTYSLKSV
-418 STLSELINA
+418 TILEDLLSA
-427 ANGLSLAALPTR
+427 ANGLSLSALPTR
-439 ATLFRSNYGVEGAAL
+439 ATLFRSNYGVEASAL

-460 ASLLNITLKNGDRL
+460 PVALSITLKNGDRL
-474 FVPSVEDLTDYG
+474 FIPSVEDLTDYG
-486 TIEVQGEVNAPGD
+486 TVEVQGEVNSPGS

-520 KANGAAVTIYHPEVT
+520 TANGGAVTIYHPEIN
-535 GEATT
+535 GES
-540 TTTTTTTISV
+540 TTTTTISV
-550 DENLVPDN
+550 DENLVPARN
-558 NIELAANDLIVVRQ
+558 VELSANDLIVVRQ
-572 IPGFKTIEKVTLEGF
+572 IPGYKTIEKVTLEGF

-599 DYRLYDL
+599 DYRLFDL

-623 ITRKVLSQGTNQRA
+623 VTRRVLSAGTNQRA
-637 VKKAVQDAAESTA
+637 IKKAVESAAAIAGGDATEEDIQAAEA
-650 GDVSEED
+650 
-657 LEKAEEEQ
+657 EQ
-665 LEELEK
+665 LTELET
-671 ESVIIGI
+671 ESIIIGI
-678 DGEKLMS
+678 DGDKLMS
-685 SNGMDS
+685 SRGADDK
-691 RNNIVLKEGD
+691 NNIILKEGD

-713 VLGEIQQSTKV
+713 VIGEVQQSAKL
-724 TYRSGLTVK
+724 TYRPGLTV
-733 GSIRAAGGLSDKAR
+733 GGAILAAGGLSDKAR
-747 KSRVYVVYQNGA
+747 KSRVYVVYQNGS
-759 IKSRRSAGFGLI
+759 IKSRRSTAFGLFKV
-771 RLDPKLEPGATVV
+771 DPRLEPGATVV

-791 ENGTSLGDI
+791 EGGSALGEI
-800 VGVTSSLATLALLIR
+800 VGYTSTLATLALLIK

>member
-1 MRKLLFGLFSLIFLS
+1 MIQKLLFVLFSFF
-16 VSAQK
+16 VFTTSAQT
-21 LPTGVSASKAAQ
+21 LPKGMSASKAAQ

-39 KEQLQSYVKRAKEEG
+39 KEQLQSYIKQAKEQG
-54 YTLTQVKSII
+54 YSLTQVKSII

-70 LSDVALLEELWNA
+70 LSDVALLEELWNQPA
-83 EDSDLDENPTNEN
+83 GNTDETADQQDNL
-96 QINSNFGLFGMEEK
+96 NSNFGLFGGEPQEEK
-110 DEDEKMESLFTI
+110 EKETLFTI
-122 KRFGSDYFSAARE
+122 KRFGSDYFLAARE

-143 ATPSDYQLGPGDE
+143 ATPEDYQLGPGDE
-156 ILIELYGAS
+156 ILVELYGAS

-242 AAPGTYTLSGFT
+242 EAPGTYTLSGFT

-268 VGSYRKVRLVRG
+268 VGSYRNVRLIRG
-280 GRLYKE
+280 GRHFKT

-292 FVSGNMPSVYLQDQ
+292 FVSGKIPSVYLQDQ
-306 DVLQVPAFNSQ
+306 DVLQVPAFQSQ

-331 LKENETL
+331 LSKNETL
-338 SDVLDYSG
+338 SDVLDFSG

-356 VFVNRVTGFKR
+356 VFVNRVAGFKR
-367 QSFTLETVKGS
+367 QSFTLETDKAS
-378 SELLQDGDVLTA
+378 SELLEDGDVLTA

-418 STLSELINA
+418 STLSELIDA

-460 ASLLNITLKNGDRL
+460 ASALNIILKNGDRL
-474 FVPSVEDLTDYG
+474 FIPSVEDLTDYG
-486 TIEVQGEVNAPGD
+486 TVEVQGEVNAPGS

-540 TTTTTTTISV
+540 TTTTTTISV

-558 NIELAANDLIVVRQ
+558 NIELSANDLIVVRQ

-599 DYRLYDL
+599 EYRLYDL

-623 ITRKVLSQGTNQRA
+623 ITRKVLSAGTNQRA
-637 VKKAVQDAAESTA
+637 IKKAVESAAAIAGGDAAEVDIQA
-650 GDVSEED
+650 
-657 LEKAEEEQ
+657 AEAQ
-665 LEELEK
+665 QVAELEK
-671 ESVIIGI
+671 ESIIIGI
-678 DGEKLMS
+678 DGDKLMS
-685 SNGMDS
+685 SRGTDS
-691 RNNIVLKEGD
+691 KNNIVLKEGD

-713 VLGEIQQSTKV
+713 VLGEIQQSAKL
-724 TYRSGLTVK
+724 TYRPGLTVS
-733 GSIRAAGGLSDKAR
+733 GAIRAAGGLSDKAR
-747 KSRVYVVYQNGA
+747 KSRVYVVYQNGS
-759 IKSRRSAGFGLI
+759 IKSRRSAGLGLI

-791 ENGTSLGDI
+791 EGGSALGEI
-800 VGVTSSLATLALLIR
+800 VGYTSTLATLALLIK

>member
-1 MRKLLFGLFSLIFLS
+1 MRKLLFGLFSLLFLS
-16 VSAQK
+16 VSAQQ
-21 LPTGVSASKAAQ
+21 LPSGVSASNAAQ

-83 EDSDLDENPTNEN
+83 EDSDVEENIADEN
-96 QINSNFGLFGMEEK
+96 QINSNFGLFGVEEK
-110 DEDEKMESLFTI
+110 EEDENMESLFTI

-156 ILIELYGAS
+156 ILVELYGAS

-170 LQISRS
+170 LQISRE

-191 LSIASAKRRLEAR
+191 LSIAAAKRRLEAR
-204 FAEIYT
+204 FSEIYT
-210 GLKAEANDPAK
+210 GLKAGSNDPSK
-221 VTLSLSLQKARS
+221 VTLSISLQKARS

-242 AAPGTYTLSGFT
+242 VAPGTYTLSGFT

-292 FVSGNMPSVYLQDQ
+292 FVSGKMPSIYLQDQ
-306 DVLQVPAFNSQ
+306 DVLLVPAFNSQ
-317 VELSGAFKTPGYFE
+317 VELSGDFKTPGYFE
-331 LKENETL
+331 LKKNETL

-418 STLSELINA
+418 TTLEELLAA
-427 ANGLSLAALPTR
+427 ANGINISALPTR
-439 ATLFRSNYGVEGAAL
+439 ATLFRSNYGVENSAL
-454 SIDLTD
+454 SIDLTNSSVLSI
-460 ASLLNITLKNGDRL
+460 ALKNGDRL
-474 FVPSVEDLTDYG
+474 FVPSVENLTDYG
-486 TIEVQGEVNAPGD
+486 QIEVQGQVNSPGS

-520 KANGAAVTIYHPEVT
+520 TANGAAVTIYHSELSD
-535 GEATT
+535 ES
-540 TTTTTTTISV
+540 TTTTTTIVAV
-550 DENLVPDN
+550 DENLVPEN
-558 NIELAANDLIVVRQ
+558 NTELSANDLIVVRQ

-606 LQESGGFLED
+606 LQESGGFLQD

-637 VKKAVQDAAESTA
+637 IKKAVEDAAESTA

-665 LEELEK
+665 LEELES

-685 SNGMDS
+685 SRGMDS

-733 GSIRAAGGLSDKAR
+733 GAIRAAGGLSDKAR
-747 KSRVYVVYQNGA
+747 ASRVYVVYQNGA
-759 IKSRRSAGFGLI
+759 IKSRRSAGFGII

>member
-1 MRKLLFGLFSLIFLS
+1 MRKLLFGLFSLLFLS
-16 VSAQK
+16 VSAQQ
-21 LPTGVSASKAAQ
+21 LPSGVSASKAAQ

-39 KEQLQSYVKRAKEEG
+39 KEQLQSYIKKAKSEG

-70 LSDVALLEELWNA
+70 LSDVALLEELWNQPIG
-83 EDSDLDENPTNEN
+83 DDTDTLDTTQEIT
-96 QINSNFGLFGMEEK
+96 SNFGLFGGEPQTNK
-110 DEDEKMESLFTI
+110 KEDALFTV

-156 ILIELYGAS
+156 ILVELYGAS

-170 LQISRS
+170 LQISRNGS
-176 GTIKVERLAPVYLSG
+176 IKVDRLAPVYLSG

-204 FAEIYT
+204 FSEIYT
-210 GLKAEANDPAK
+210 GLKAGSNDPSK
-221 VTLSLSLQKARS
+221 VTLSISLQKARS

-242 AAPGTYTLSGFT
+242 VAPGTYTLSGFT

-292 FVSGNMPSVYLQDQ
+292 FVSGKMPSVYLQDQ
-306 DVLQVPAFNSQ
+306 DVLQVPAFTSQ

-367 QSFTLETVKGS
+367 QSFTLETAQGS

-401 SIEGEVYV
+401 RIQGEVYI

-418 STLSELINA
+418 TTLEELLAA
-427 ANGLSLAALPTR
+427 ANGLSLSALPTR
-439 ATLFRSNYGVEGAAL
+439 ATLFRSNYGVEASAL

-460 ASLLNITLKNGDRL
+460 QIALGITLKNGDRL
-474 FVPSVEDLTDYG
+474 FIPSVEDLTDYG
-486 TIEVQGEVNAPGD
+486 SIEVQGEVNTPGS

-505 MSLSDALILAEGFTA
+505 MSLSDALILAGGFTA
-520 KANGAAVTIYHPEVT
+520 TANGGAVTIYHPEIN
-535 GEATT
+535 GESTTTATT
-540 TTTTTTTISV
+540 TTIAV
-550 DENLVPDN
+550 DENLVPER
-558 NIELAANDLIVVRQ
+558 NIELSANDLIVVRQ
-572 IPGFKTIEKVTLEGF
+572 IPGYKTIEKVTLEGF
-587 VKNQGVYALKGS
+587 VKNQGVYAIKGS
-599 DYRLYDL
+599 DYRLFDL

-623 ITRKVLSQGTNQRA
+623 VTRRVLSSDTNQRA
-637 VKKAVQDAAESTA
+637 IKKAVESAVAIAGGNASDEDIEQAET
-650 GDVSEED
+650 
-657 LEKAEEEQ
+657 EQ
-665 LEELEK
+665 LADLATETI
-671 ESVIIGI
+671 IIGI
-678 DGEKLMS
+678 DGDKLM
-685 SNGMDS
+685 NS
-691 RNNIVLKEGD
+691 RGVDAKNNIVLKEGD
-701 IITVPKLDNTIT
+701 IISVPKLDNTIT
-713 VLGEIQQSTKV
+713 VLGEVQQSAKL
-724 TYRSGLTVK
+724 TYRAGLTV
-733 GSIRAAGGLSDKAR
+733 GGAIRAAGGFSDKAR
-747 KSRVYVVYQNGA
+747 KARVYVVYQNGS
-759 IKSRRSAGFGLI
+759 IKSRRSTGFGLI
-771 RLDPKLEPGATVV
+771 RIDPKLEPGATVI

-791 ENGTSLGDI
+791 ENATSLGEI
-800 VGVTSSLATLALLIR
+800 LGVSSALATLALLIQ
-815 QLGI
+815 QLRI

>member
-1 MRKLLFGLFSLIFLS
+1 MRKLLFGLLSLLFLS
-16 VSAQK
+16 VSAQQ
-21 LPTGVSASKAAQ
+21 LPAGVSASKAAQ

-39 KEQLQSYVKRAKEEG
+39 KEQLQSYIKKAKSEG

-70 LSDVALLEELWNA
+70 LSDVALLEKLWNQPA
-83 EDSDLDENPTNEN
+83 GSTTTTSSDLPTA
-96 QINSNFGLFGMEEK
+96 NSNFGFFGGEPQAEK
-110 DEDEKMESLFTI
+110 KEDVLFTV

-156 ILIELYGAS
+156 ILVELYGAS

-170 LQISRS
+170 LQISRE

-191 LSIASAKRRLEAR
+191 LSIAAAKRRLEAR
-204 FAEIYT
+204 FSEIYT
-210 GLKAEANDPAK
+210 GLKAESNDPSK
-221 VTLSLSLQKARS
+221 VTLSISLQKARS

-242 AAPGTYTLSGFT
+242 VAPGTYTLSGFT

-280 GRLYKE
+280 GRLFKE

-292 FVSGNMPSVYLQDQ
+292 FVSGKMPSVYLQDQ
-306 DVLQVPAFNSQ
+306 DVLQVPAFSSQ

-338 SDVLDYSG
+338 SDVLGFSG

-378 SELLQDGDVLTA
+378 SELLQDGDVITA
-390 NLVRETLENSV
+390 NLVRETVENSV
-401 SIEGEVYV
+401 SIQGEVYV

-418 STLSELINA
+418 TTLEELLAA
-427 ANGLSLAALPTR
+427 ANGLSLSALPTR
-439 ATLFRSNYGVEGAAL
+439 ATLFRSNYGVEASAL

-460 ASLLNITLKNGDRL
+460 STALGITLKNGDRL
-474 FVPSVEDLTDYG
+474 FIPSVEDLTDYG
-486 TIEVQGEVNAPGD
+486 IVEVQGEVNSPGS
-499 FEFKKG
+499 FEFKIG

-520 KANGAAVTIYHPEVT
+520 TANGGAVTIYHAEVT

-540 TTTTTTTISV
+540 TTTTTVAV
-550 DENLVPDN
+550 DENLVPEK
-558 NIELAANDLIVVRQ
+558 NIELSANDLIVVRQ
-572 IPGFKTIEKVTLEGF
+572 IPGYKTIEKVTLEGF

-623 ITRKVLSQGTNQRA
+623 VTRRVLSSGTNQRA
-637 VKKAVQDAAESTA
+637 IKKAVESAAAIARGDATEEDIKAAEA
-650 GDVSEED
+650 
-657 LEKAEEEQ
+657 EQ
-665 LEELEK
+665 LAELES
-671 ESVIIGI
+671 ESIIIGI
-678 DGEKLMS
+678 DGDKLMS
-685 SNGMDS
+685 SRGADAK
-691 RNNIVLKEGD
+691 NNIVLKEGD

-713 VLGEIQQSTKV
+713 VLGEVQQSAKL
-724 TYRSGLTVK
+724 TYRPGLTV
-733 GSIRAAGGLSDKAR
+733 GGAIRAAGGLSDKAR
-747 KSRVYVVYQNGA
+747 KSRVYVVYQNGS
-759 IKSRRSAGFGLI
+759 IKSRRSAGLGLFKV
-771 RLDPKLEPGATVV
+771 DPRLEPGATVV

-791 ENGTSLGDI
+791 EGGSALGEI
-800 VGVTSSLATLALLIR
+800 VGYTSTLATLALLIK

>member
-1 MRKLLFGLFSLIFLS
+1 MRKLLFGLFSLLFLS

-21 LPTGVSASKAAQ
+21 LPAGVSASKAAQ

-83 EDSDLDENPTNEN
+83 EDSDVEENIADEN
-96 QINSNFGLFGMEEK
+96 QINSNFGLFGVEEK
-110 DEDEKMESLFTI
+110 EEDENMESLFTI

-156 ILIELYGAS
+156 ILVELYGAS

-170 LQISRS
+170 LQISRE

-191 LSIASAKRRLEAR
+191 LSVAAAKRRLEAR
-204 FAEIYT
+204 FSEIYT
-210 GLKAEANDPAK
+210 GLKAGSNDPSK
-221 VTLSLSLQKARS
+221 VTLSISLQKARS

-242 AAPGTYTLSGFT
+242 VAPGTYTLSGFT

-292 FVSGNMPSVYLQDQ
+292 FVTGKMPSIYLQDQ

-338 SDVLDYSG
+338 SDVLNYSG

-356 VFVNRVTGFKR
+356 VFVNRLTGFKR

-418 STLSELINA
+418 TTLDELLAA
-427 ANGLSLAALPTR
+427 ANGISISALPTR
-439 ATLFRSNYGVEGAAL
+439 ATLFRSNYGVENSAL
-454 SIDLTD
+454 SIDLTNSSVLSI
-460 ASLLNITLKNGDRL
+460 ALKNGDRL
-474 FVPSVEDLTDYG
+474 FVPSVENLTDYG
-486 TIEVQGEVNAPGD
+486 QIEVQGQVNSPGS

-520 KANGAAVTIYHPEVT
+520 TANGAAVTIYHSELSD
-535 GEATT
+535 ESI
-540 TTTTTTTISV
+540 TTTTTIVAV
-550 DENLVPDN
+550 DENLVPEN
-558 NIELAANDLIVVRQ
+558 NTELSANDLIVVRQ
-572 IPGFKTIEKVTLEGF
+572 IPGYKTIEKVTLEGF

-606 LQESGGFLED
+606 LQESGGFLQD

-623 ITRKVLSQGTNQRA
+623 ITRKVLSQGTNKRA
-637 VKKAVQDAAESTA
+637 IKKAVEDAAESTA

-665 LEELEK
+665 LEELES

-685 SNGMDS
+685 SRGMDS

-733 GSIRAAGGLSDKAR
+733 GAIRAAGGLSDKAR
-747 KSRVYVVYQNGA
+747 ASRVYVVYQNGA

>member
-1 MRKLLFGLFSLIFLS
+1 MRKLLLILLS
-16 VSAQK
+16 FFVFTTSAQT
-21 LPTGVSASKAAQ
+21 LPKGMSASKAAQ

-39 KEQLQSYVKRAKEEG
+39 KEQLQSYVKQAKEQG

-70 LSDVALLEELWNA
+70 LSDVALLEELWNQPVGNTEVTA
-83 EDSDLDENPTNEN
+83 NTQANL
-96 QINSNFGLFGMEEK
+96 NSNFGLFESEEK
-110 DEDEKMESLFTI
+110 DKTERLFTV

-143 ATPSDYQLGPGDE
+143 ATPEDYQLGPGDE
-156 ILIELYGAS
+156 ILVELYGAS

-191 LSIASAKRRLEAR
+191 LSITSAKKRLEAR

-210 GLKAEANDPAK
+210 GLNAEANDPSK

-233 VVVNITGQV
+233 VVINITGQV
-242 AAPGTYTLSGFT
+242 QAPGTYTLSGFT

-268 VGSYRKVRLVRG
+268 VGSYRNVRLIRG
-280 GRLYKE
+280 GRLFKT

-292 FVSGNMPSVYLQDQ
+292 FVSGKIPSVYLQDQ
-306 DVLQVPAFNSQ
+306 DVLQVPAFESQ

-331 LKENETL
+331 LSKNETL
-338 SDVLDYSG
+338 SDVLGFSG

-367 QSFTLETVKGS
+367 QSFTLETEKAT

-418 STLSELINA
+418 STLSELIDA
-427 ANGLSLAALPTR
+427 ANGLSLSALPTR
-439 ATLFRSNYGVEGAAL
+439 ATLFRSNYGVEGSAL

-460 ASLLNITLKNGDRL
+460 ASLLTITLKNGDRL
-474 FVPSVEDLTDYG
+474 FIPSVEDLTDYG
-486 TIEVQGEVNAPGD
+486 TVEVQGEVNTPGS

-540 TTTTTTTISV
+540 TTTTTISV

-558 NIELAANDLIVVRQ
+558 NIELSANDLIVVRQ
-572 IPGFKTIEKVTLEGF
+572 IPGFKTIEKVSLEGF

-599 DYRLYDL
+599 EYRLYDL

-623 ITRKVLSQGTNQRA
+623 ITRKVLSSGTNKRA
-637 VKKAVQDAAESTA
+637 IKKAVESAAAIAGGDAAA
-650 GDVSEED
+650 ADIQA
-657 LEKAEEEQ
+657 AEAQ
-665 LEELEK
+665 QVAELEN
-671 ESVIIGI
+671 ESIIIGI

-685 SNGMDS
+685 SRGADS
-691 RNNIVLKEGD
+691 KNNIVLKEGD

-713 VLGEIQQSTKV
+713 VLGEVQQSAKLTF
-724 TYRSGLTVK
+724 RPGLTVS
-733 GSIRAAGGLSDKAR
+733 GAIRAAGGLSDKAR
-747 KSRVYVVYQNGA
+747 KSRVYVVYQNGS
-759 IKSRRSAGFGLI
+759 IKSRRSAGLGLI

-791 ENGTSLGDI
+791 EGGSALGEI
-800 VGVTSSLATLALLIR
+800 VGYTSTLATLALLIK

>member
-1 MRKLLFGLFSLIFLS
+1 M
-16 VSAQK
+16 
-21 LPTGVSASKAAQ
+21 SASKAAQ

-39 KEQLQSYVKRAKEEG
+39 TQQLQSYVKQAKEQG

-70 LSDVALLEELWNA
+70 LSDVALLEELWNQPA
-83 EDSDLDENPTNEN
+83 GNTGANTDEQANF
-96 QINSNFGLFGMEEK
+96 NSSFGLFGSEERE
-110 DEDEKMESLFTI
+110 EDKTESLFTV

-143 ATPSDYQLGPGDE
+143 ATPEVYQLGPGDE
-156 ILIELYGAS
+156 ILVELYGAS

-176 GTIKVERLAPVYLSG
+176 GTIKVERLSPVYLSG
-191 LSIASAKRRLEAR
+191 LSISSAKKRLEAR

-210 GLKAEANDPAK
+210 GLKAEATDPAK

-242 AAPGTYTLSGFT
+242 EAPGTYTLSGFT

-268 VGSYRKVRLVRG
+268 VGSYRNVRLIRG
-280 GRLYKE
+280 GRLFKT

-292 FVSGNMPSVYLQDQ
+292 FVSGKIPSVYLQDQ
-306 DVLQVPAFNSQ
+306 DVLQVPAFESQ
-317 VELSGAFKTPGYFE
+317 VELSGAFKTQGYFE
-331 LKENETL
+331 LSKNETL
-338 SDVLDYSG
+338 SNVLDYSG

-367 QSFTLETVKGS
+367 QSFTLETKKAS
-378 SELLQDGDVLTA
+378 SELLEDGDVLTA

-418 STLSELINA
+418 NTLSELIDA
-427 ANGLSLAALPTR
+427 ANGLSLAALSTR

-460 ASLLNITLKNGDRL
+460 ASALNITLKNGDRL
-474 FVPSVEDLTDYG
+474 FIPSVEDLTDYG
-486 TIEVQGEVNAPGD
+486 TVEVQGEVNAPGS

-520 KANGAAVTIYHPEVT
+520 KANGAAVTVYHPEVT

-540 TTTTTTTISV
+540 TTTTITISV

-558 NIELAANDLIVVRQ
+558 NIELSANDLIVVRQ
-572 IPGFKTIEKVTLEGF
+572 IPGFKTIEKVSLEGF

-623 ITRKVLSQGTNQRA
+623 VTRKVLSAGTNQRA
-637 VKKAVQDAAESTA
+637 IKKAVEAAAAIAGGDAEAEDIKAA
-650 GDVSEED
+650 GAQQV
-657 LEKAEEEQ
+657 A
-665 LEELEK
+665 ELEN
-671 ESVIIGI
+671 ESIIIGI
-678 DGEKLMS
+678 DGDKLMS
-685 SNGMDS
+685 SRGADS
-691 RNNIVLKEGD
+691 KNNVVLKEGD

-713 VLGEIQQSTKV
+713 VLGEIQQSAKL
-724 TYRSGLTVK
+724 TYRTGLTVN
-733 GSIRAAGGLSDKAR
+733 GAIRAAGGLSDKAR
-747 KSRVYVVYQNGA
+747 KSRVYVVYQNGS
-759 IKSRRSAGFGLI
+759 IKSRRSAGLGLI

-791 ENGTSLGDI
+791 EGGSALGEI
-800 VGVTSSLATLALLIR
+800 VGYTSTLATLALLIK

>member
-1 MRKLLFGLFSLIFLS
+1 MRKLLFGLFSLLFLS
-16 VSAQK
+16 VSAQQ
-21 LPTGVSASKAAQ
+21 LPSGVSAAKATQ

-39 KEQLQSYVKRAKEEG
+39 KEQLQSYIKKAKSEG
-54 YTLTQVKSII
+54 YTLTEVKSII

-70 LSDVALLEELWNA
+70 LSDVALLEDLWNQPVGTSPTA
-83 EDSDLDENPTNEN
+83 SSDMPSA
-96 QINSNFGLFGMEEK
+96 NSNFGLFGGEPQAEK
-110 DEDEKMESLFTI
+110 KEDALFTV
-122 KRFGSDYFSAARE
+122 KRFGSDYFSVARE

-156 ILIELYGAS
+156 ILVELYGAS
-165 EESYE
+165 EESYQ
-170 LQISRS
+170 LQISRN

-191 LSIASAKRRLEAR
+191 LSIAAAKRRLEAR
-204 FAEIYT
+204 FSEIYT
-210 GLKAEANDPAK
+210 GLKAGSNDPSK
-221 VTLSLSLQKARS
+221 VTLSISLQKARS

-242 AAPGTYTLSGFT
+242 VAPGTYTLSGFT

-268 VGSYRKVRLVRG
+268 VGSYRTVRLVRG

-292 FVSGNMPSVYLQDQ
+292 FVSGKMPSVYLQDQ
-306 DVLQVPAFNSQ
+306 DVLQVPAFSSQ

-338 SDVLDYSG
+338 SNVLDFSG

-418 STLSELINA
+418 TTLEELLAA
-427 ANGLSLAALPTR
+427 ANGLSLSALPTR
-439 ATLFRSNYGVEGAAL
+439 ATLFRSNYGVEASAL

-460 ASLLNITLKNGDRL
+460 STALGITLKNGDRL
-474 FVPSVEDLTDYG
+474 FIPSVEDLTDYG
-486 TIEVQGEVNAPGD
+486 TVEVQGEVNSPGSFD
-499 FEFKKG
+499 FKKG
-505 MSLSDALILAEGFTA
+505 MSLSDALILADGFTA
-520 KANGAAVTIYHPEVT
+520 TANGGAVTIYHPEVN
-535 GEATT
+535 GESTT
-540 TTTTTTTISV
+540 TAISV
-550 DENLVPDN
+550 DENLVPER
-558 NIELAANDLIVVRQ
+558 NIELSANDLIVVRQ
-572 IPGFKTIEKVTLEGF
+572 IPGYKTIEKVILEGF

-599 DYRLYDL
+599 EYRLFDL

-623 ITRKVLSQGTNQRA
+623 VTRRILSSGTNQRA
-637 VKKAVQDAAESTA
+637 IKKAVKSAAAIAGGDATEEDIKAAETQ
-650 GDVSEED
+650 
-657 LEKAEEEQ
+657 Q
-665 LEELEK
+665 LAELET
-671 ESVIIGI
+671 ESIIIGI
-678 DGEKLMS
+678 DGDRLMS
-685 SNGMDS
+685 SRGADAK
-691 RNNIVLKEGD
+691 NNIVLKEGD

-713 VLGEIQQSTKV
+713 VLGEVQQSAKL
-724 TYRSGLTVK
+724 TYRPGLTV
-733 GSIRAAGGLSDKAR
+733 GGAIRAAGGLSDKAR
-747 KSRVYVVYQNGA
+747 KSRVYVVYQNGS
-759 IKSRRSAGFGLI
+759 IKSRRSAGFGLVKI
-771 RLDPKLEPGATVV
+771 DPKLEPGATVV

-791 ENGTSLGDI
+791 EGGSALGEI
-800 VGVTSSLATLALLIR
+800 VGYTSTLATLALLIK

>member
-1 MRKLLFGLFSLIFLS
+1 M
-16 VSAQK
+16 
-21 LPTGVSASKAAQ
+21 SASKAAQ

-39 KEQLQSYVKRAKEEG
+39 KEQLQSYIKQAKEQG

-70 LSDVALLEELWNA
+70 LSDVALLEELWNQPA
-83 EDSDLDENPTNEN
+83 VNTVTTANEEASL
-96 QINSNFGLFGMEEK
+96 NSNFGLFGGEPQEEK
-110 DEDEKMESLFTI
+110 KEDALFTV

-143 ATPSDYQLGPGDE
+143 ATPEDYQLGPGDE

-292 FVSGNMPSVYLQDQ
+292 FVSGKIPSVYLQDQ
-306 DVLQVPAFNSQ
+306 DVLQVPAFESQ

-331 LKENETL
+331 LSKNETL
-338 SDVLDYSG
+338 SDVLDFSG

-367 QSFTLETVKGS
+367 QSFTLETEKAS
-378 SELLQDGDVLTA
+378 SELLEDGDVLTA

-401 SIEGEVYV
+401 NIEGEVYV
-409 PGTYSLESV
+409 PGTYSLESI

-439 ATLFRSNYGVEGAAL
+439 ATLFRSNYGVEEAAL
-454 SIDLTD
+454 SIDLTNTS
-460 ASLLNITLKNGDRL
+460 ALNIVLKNGDRL
-474 FVPSVEDLTDYG
+474 FIPSVEDLTDYG
-486 TIEVQGEVNAPGD
+486 AVEVQGEVNAPGS

-540 TTTTTTTISV
+540 TTISV

-558 NIELAANDLIVVRQ
+558 NIELSANDLIVVRQ
-572 IPGFKTIEKVTLEGF
+572 IPGFKTIEKVSLEGF

-599 DYRLYDL
+599 EYRLYDL

-623 ITRKVLSQGTNQRA
+623 ITRKVLSAGTNQQA
-637 VKKAVQDAAESTA
+637 IKKAVESAAAIAGGDAAA
-650 GDVSEED
+650 ED
-657 LEKAEEEQ
+657 IKAAEAQ
-665 LEELEK
+665 QVAELEN
-671 ESVIIGI
+671 ESIIIGI
-678 DGEKLMS
+678 DGDKLMS
-685 SNGMDS
+685 SRGADS

-733 GSIRAAGGLSDKAR
+733 GAIRSAGGLSDKAR

-759 IKSRRSAGFGLI
+759 IKSRRSTAFGLI

-784 VPEKLPR
+784 VPEKLSR

>member
-1 MRKLLFGLFSLIFLS
+1 MRKLLFGLFSLLFLS

-21 LPTGVSASKAAQ
+21 LPAGVSASKAAQ

-83 EDSDLDENPTNEN
+83 EDSDVEENIADEN
-96 QINSNFGLFGMEEK
+96 QINSNFGLFGVEEK
-110 DEDEKMESLFTI
+110 EEDENMESLFTI

-156 ILIELYGAS
+156 ILVELYGAS

-170 LQISRS
+170 LQISRE

-191 LSIASAKRRLEAR
+191 LSVAAAKRRLEAR
-204 FAEIYT
+204 FSEIYT
-210 GLKAEANDPAK
+210 GLKAGSNDPSK
-221 VTLSLSLQKARS
+221 VTLSMSLQKARS

-242 AAPGTYTLSGFT
+242 VAPGTYTLSGFT

-292 FVSGNMPSVYLQDQ
+292 FVTGKMPSIYLQDQ

-338 SDVLDYSG
+338 SDVLNYSG

-418 STLSELINA
+418 TTLDELLAA
-427 ANGLSLAALPTR
+427 ANGISISALPTR
-439 ATLFRSNYGVEGAAL
+439 ATLFRSNYGVENSAL
-454 SIDLTD
+454 SIDLTNSSVLSI
-460 ASLLNITLKNGDRL
+460 ALKNGDRL
-474 FVPSVEDLTDYG
+474 FVPSVENLTDYG
-486 TIEVQGEVNAPGD
+486 QIEVQGQVNSPGS

-520 KANGAAVTIYHPEVT
+520 TANGAAVTIYHSELSD
-535 GEATT
+535 ESI
-540 TTTTTTTISV
+540 TTTTTIVAV
-550 DENLVPDN
+550 DENLVPEN
-558 NIELAANDLIVVRQ
+558 NTELSANDLIVVRQ
-572 IPGFKTIEKVTLEGF
+572 IPGYKTIEKVTLEGF

-606 LQESGGFLED
+606 LQESGGFLQD

-623 ITRKVLSQGTNQRA
+623 ITRKVLSQGTNKRA
-637 VKKAVQDAAESTA
+637 IKKAVEDAAESTA

-665 LEELEK
+665 LEELES

-685 SNGMDS
+685 SRGMDS

-733 GSIRAAGGLSDKAR
+733 GAIRAAGGLSDKAR
-747 KSRVYVVYQNGA
+747 ASRVYVVYQNGA

>member
-1 MRKLLFGLFSLIFLS
+1 MRKLLFGLFSLLFLS
-16 VSAQK
+16 VSAQQ
-21 LPTGVSASKAAQ
+21 LPSGISASKAAQ

-70 LSDVALLEELWNA
+70 LSDVTLLEELWNQPA
-83 EDSDLDENPTNEN
+83 GSTSTASSDIPSAD
-96 QINSNFGLFGMEEK
+96 SNFGLFGGESKSEKKEEA
-110 DEDEKMESLFTI
+110 LFTV

-156 ILIELYGAS
+156 ILVELYGAS
-165 EESYE
+165 EESYQ
-170 LQISRS
+170 LQISRN
-176 GTIKVERLAPVYLSG
+176 GTIKVERLAPVYISG
-191 LSIASAKRRLEAR
+191 LSIAAAKRRLEAR
-204 FAEIYT
+204 FSEIYT
-210 GLKAEANDPAK
+210 GLKAGSNDPSK
-221 VTLSLSLQKARS
+221 VTLSISLQKARS

-242 AAPGTYTLSGFT
+242 VAPGTYTLSGFT
-254 SVLNALYAAGGPNA
+254 SVLNALYAAGGPNQ
-268 VGSYRKVRLVRG
+268 VGSYRSVRLVRG
-280 GRLYKE
+280 GRLHKE

-292 FVSGNMPSVYLQDQ
+292 FVSGKIPSVYLQDQ
-306 DVLQVPAFNSQ
+306 DVLQVPAFSSQ

-418 STLSELINA
+418 TTLEELLAA
-427 ANGLSLAALPTR
+427 ANGLSLSALPTR
-439 ATLFRSNYGVEGAAL
+439 ATLFRSNYGVEASAL

-460 ASLLNITLKNGDRL
+460 STALGITLKNGDRL
-474 FVPSVEDLTDYG
+474 FIPSVEDLTDYG
-486 TIEVQGEVNAPGD
+486 TVEVQGEVNAPGS

-505 MSLSDALILAEGFTA
+505 MSLSDALILAKGFTA
-520 KANGAAVTIYHPEVT
+520 TANGGAVTIYHPEIN
-535 GEATT
+535 GES
-540 TTTTTTTISV
+540 TTTTIAV
-550 DENLVPDN
+550 DENLVPER
-558 NIELAANDLIVVRQ
+558 NIELSANDLIVVRQ
-572 IPGFKTIEKVTLEGF
+572 IPGYKTIEKVTLEGF

-599 DYRLYDL
+599 DYRLFDL

-616 AYLPGIS
+616 AYLAGIS
-623 ITRKVLSQGTNQRA
+623 VTRRVLSSGTNQNA
-637 VKKAVQDAAESTA
+637 IKKAVESAASIAAGYATKEDIKAAEA
-650 GDVSEED
+650 
-657 LEKAEEEQ
+657 EQ
-665 LEELEK
+665 LAELES
-671 ESVIIGI
+671 ESIIIGI
-678 DGEKLMS
+678 DGDKLMS
-685 SNGMDS
+685 SSGADAK
-691 RNNIVLKEGD
+691 NNIVLKEGD

-713 VLGEIQQSTKV
+713 VLGQVQQSAKL
-724 TYRSGLTVK
+724 TYRPGLTV
-733 GSIRAAGGLSDKAR
+733 GGAIRAAGGLSDKAR
-747 KSRVYVVYQNGA
+747 KSKVYVVYQNGS
-759 IKSRRSAGFGLI
+759 IKSRRSTGFGLV
-771 RLDPKLEPGATVV
+771 RLDPKLESGATVV

-791 ENGTSLGDI
+791 EGGSALGEI
-800 VGVTSSLATLALLIR
+800 VGYTSTLATLALLIK